1 MTNAYKKIE
10 GEKENL
16 LIFSDETLSTLEDT
30 NLDIDI
36 NVSVYLSENYISDYI
51 NNIFDNITIVLE
63 NSKYLIKSAKEYIDS
78 SINSIP
84 TIITYPEPLNVDLE
98 VMKEVTVNLKDN
110 DRRLILRTDKN
121 KESKILGTLGN
132 NTRLTVIE
140 SDDSNWVKVKTSDGI
155 TGYVS
160 NDYIKVEK

>member
-1 MTNAYKKIE
+1 
-10 GEKENL
+10 
-16 LIFSDETLSTLEDT
+16 
-30 NLDIDI
+30 
-36 NVSVYLSENYISDYI
+36 
-51 NNIFDNITIVLE
+51 
-63 NSKYLIKSAKEYIDS
+63 
-78 SINSIP
+78 
-84 TIITYPEPLNVDLE
+84 
-98 VMKEVTVNLKDN
+98 MKEVTVNLKDN

-160 NDYIKVEK
+160 NDYIKVEKWGKE